1 VEKQAAQEQS
11 HALSPGPSRLRPAE
25 SDGVDVDLDSESD
38 TGVPSSWDPH
48 AGLKPSEMDDQA
60 SDADVEMESELLPGE
75 EEVVNTAMVKLMIN
89 LEGCG
94 KPDEKWLPPREK
106 RKVMARKTGMISFA
120 PRPKDYDD
128 LPVFREKKGPLPW
141 A

>member
-1 VEKQAAQEQS
+1 VAQEQS
-11 HALSPGPSRLRPAE
+11 HAPSPGPSHLWPAK

-38 TGVPSSWDPH
+38 TGTPSSWDPH

-60 SDADVEMESELLPGE
+60 LDADVEMESELLPGG
-75 EEVVNTAMVKLMIN
+75 EEVVNTAMVKLMID
-89 LEGCG
+89 LKGCNE
-94 KPDEKWLPPREK
+94 PDEEWLPPREK
-106 RKVMARKTGMISFA
+106 RKVMARNTGMISFTL
-120 PRPKDYDD
+120 RPKDYND

>member
-1 VEKQAAQEQS
+1 MEKQAAQEQS

-38 TGVPSSWDPH
+38 TGVPGSWDPH

-60 SDADVEMESELLPGE
+60 SDADVKMESELPPGG
-75 EEVVNTAMVKLMIN
+75 EEVVNAAMVKLMID
-89 LEGCG
+89 LEGCDE
-94 KPDEKWLPPREK
+94 PDEEWLPPREK